1 MEAKRMY
8 RNRRNLVQ
16 FLSVN
21 KLECANTIK
30 VFAERDAKEILATRI
45 FQFIETYNVPNLGR
59 FTNVN

>member
-16 FLSVN
+16 FLPVN

-45 FQFIETYNVPNLGR
+45 FQFIETYNVPNLRR